1 MNTTGSEYNS
11 NGAMY
16 ASAPSSTE
24 VSIGTDD
31 YINGSGSK
39 YVAYNFKTTAGFTK
53 TGSYT
58 GTGAA
63 GNYQE
68 TRFEPIMV
76 MFKASSNTTNWYL
89 VDNKRSG
96 GTGGANPLTTY
107 LMPNSTSG
115 EQTGSD

>member
-1 MNTTGSEYNS
+1 
-11 NGAMY
+11 
-16 ASAPSSTE
+16 
-24 VSIGTDD
+24 
-31 YINGSGSK
+31 
-39 YVAYNFKTTAGFTK
+39 
-53 TGSYT
+53 
-58 GTGAA
+58 
-63 GNYQE
+63 
-68 TRFEPIMV
+68 MV